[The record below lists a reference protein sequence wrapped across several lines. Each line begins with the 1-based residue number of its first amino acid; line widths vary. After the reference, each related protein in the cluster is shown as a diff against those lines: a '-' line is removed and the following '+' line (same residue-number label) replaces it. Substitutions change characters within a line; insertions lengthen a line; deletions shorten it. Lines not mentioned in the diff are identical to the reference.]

1 MKDKSATPENAIS
14 RRHFL
19 VSTSLAAA
27 ALGTQC
33 VADTRVFAEES
44 PSQADSSGKLCLWY
58 DRPAETWMTEALPI
72 GNGPLGAMLF
82 GGTEIERVQFNEISL
97 WAGVRM
103 AVEGLDD
110 EGQDMGAY
118 QAFGDILIHLGH
130 DFSKVTDYRQE
141 LDIDRA
147 VHQVTYE
154 YDGVRYQRTAFASH
168 PDGVIVIHLTA
179 DKAAALTGRVQLA
192 DMHQA
197 RIAAAG
203 NQLSSVGSL
212 GNGFEYEAC
221 LLVLNEQGTVA
232 ATHDDA
238 CAKNPWNIVVP
249 ATSVA
254 FDQCDSVTLVLGAGT
269 NFLQDHTQ
277 QWLGAHPHAAVTKR
291 VDSAAKQS
299 VTELLARHVKDYQS
313 LFRRFS
319 LDVGTTA
326 PDLLAKTTLAR
337 LEEYAKNQTNDPQLE
352 ALFCQFGRYLL
363 ISCSRPGSLPAN
375 LQGVWND
382 SNEPAWAG
390 DYHSNI
396 NLEMNYWPAEPANLA
411 ECHQPFIDYVTSIRE
426 VSATNTQRKYG
437 KVRGWTVQ
445 TMNNACGVSFWK
457 WNPPGSAWY
466 CAASVG
472 TLRLWPRP
480 GLSPQDRL
488 SCAQGSLPVLGRP
501 PETAARRHACHSR
514 RLVARARP

>member
-1 MKDKSATPENAIS
+1 MKDKSTTPENAIS

-19 VSTSLAAA
+19 LSTSLATA
-27 ALGTQC
+27 ALGFEPLAGMGAP
-33 VADTRVFAEES
+33 VHENPSRADA
-44 PSQADSSGKLCLWY
+44 SGRLCLWY

-72 GNGPLGAMLF
+72 GNGPMGAMLF

-97 WAGVRM
+97 WAGARM

-110 EGQDMGAY
+110 EGQDLGAY

-154 YDGVRYQRTAFASH
+154 YNGVRYQRTAFASH
-168 PDGVIVIHLTA
+168 PDRVIVIHLTA

-203 NQLSSVGSL
+203 NQLSSVGSM
-212 GNGFEYEAC
+212 GNGFEYEAR
-221 LLVLNEQGTVA
+221 LLVLNENGTVA
-232 ATHDDA
+232 AKNDDA
-238 CAKNPWNIVVP
+238 CAKNPWNIAVP
-249 ATSVA
+249 GTSLA
-254 FDQCDSVTLVLGAGT
+254 FDQCDSVTLILGAGT

-277 QWLGAHPHAAVTKR
+277 QWLGAHPHAAVTQR

-326 PDLLAKTTLAR
+326 PDLLAKTTLTR
-337 LEEYAKNQTNDPQLE
+337 LEEYAQNQTTDPQLE

-363 ISCSRPGSLPAN
+363 ISCSRRGLCPPICKESG
-375 LQGVWND
+375 
-382 SNEPAWAG
+382 
-390 DYHSNI
+390 
-396 NLEMNYWPAEPANLA
+396 
-411 ECHQPFIDYVTSIRE
+411 TT
-426 VSATNTQRKYG
+426 AT
-437 KVRGWTVQ
+437 
-445 TMNNACGVSFWK
+445 
-457 WNPPGSAWY
+457 NPPGRATTTRTS
-466 CAASVG
+466 
-472 TLRLWPRP
+472 T
-480 GLSPQDRL
+480 
-488 SCAQGSLPVLGRP
+488 
-501 PETAARRHACHSR
+501 SR
-514 RLVARARP
+514 